1 MTETQSSLSQVN
13 STLDLKSIEF
23 QTGISIGRLIERLE
37 RKQRF
42 DLIVE
47 KAIVTHA
54 REVCKEH
61 KFILMETH
69 YADTRSRIW
78 GSPAHLPP
86 EPTPQPPGTPVIMR
100 MKAVA
105 A

>member
-1 MTETQSSLSQVN
+1 MSPDSL
-13 STLDLKSIEF
+13 DF
-23 QTGISIGRLIERLE
+23 QMGISIGRLIERCE

-42 DLIVE
+42 DMVVEKVIVE
-47 KAIVTHA
+47 HA
-54 REVCKEH
+54 RKVCLEH

-78 GSPAHLPP
+78 GAPSHLPK
-86 EPTPQPPGTPVIMR
+86 EPTPQPPGTPMLKR
-100 MKAVA
+100 MMAGMGRA